1 MKSCSVLFR
10 TSMLMLLI
18 SYQVCTVWIQELTNL
33 QPPIIA
39 PSHGPSYDLVQTI
52 VHQSCVPFFVI
63 EMKSYK
69 PEAEFP
75 IIHHR
80 RTALKGLRLIGHEMR
95 VQHLWNVVAWMRK
108 KSRQKT
114 KLWRLNKRVHRQI
127 KQIEQQLLLRTV
139 TISIYSSATS
149 ASSY

>member
-52 VHQSCVPFFVI
+52 VHQSCAVLSHQKPLFFTLCFVR
-63 EMKSYK
+63 
-69 PEAEFP
+69 FP
-75 IIHHR
+75 SNRNEKLFCFVSHINADVVDI
-80 RTALKGLRLIGHEMR
+80 LPSLYGLSTRIDPTTV
-95 VQHLWNVVAWMRK
+95 VQHHPQGRFWAPGKQAILPLVFC
-108 KSRQKT
+108 SFS
-114 KLWRLNKRVHRQI
+114 I
-127 KQIEQQLLLRTV
+127 KP
-139 TISIYSSATS
+139 
-149 ASSY
+149 